1 MRVVIDTNALL
12 VSIPKVS
19 MSRWLF
25 DAVLDGTVEIVVS
38 TEILHE
44 YEEII
49 GSFWGSP
56 KLAEN
61 VINTLINLQNLIQA
75 EPSYFWYL
83 LETDPDDNKFVDC
96 AIAGNADYIITDDR
110 HFNALATINFP
121 KVRAVTRQQFSALF
135 FEKQ

>member
-25 DAVLDGTVEIVVS
+25 DAVLDGTLEMVVS
-38 TEILHE
+38 TEILQE

-49 GSFWGSP
+49 GSFWGSAR
-56 KLAEN
+56 LAEN
-61 VINTLINLQNLIQA
+61 IINTLVNLQNLIRA
-75 EPSYFWYL
+75 EPHYFWYL
-83 LETDPDDNKFVDC
+83 IENDPDDNKFVDC
-96 AIAGNADYIITDDR
+96 AIAGNADYIITEDR

-121 KVRAVTRQQFSALF
+121 KVRAVTRQQFAVLF
-135 FEKQ
+135 NEKQ